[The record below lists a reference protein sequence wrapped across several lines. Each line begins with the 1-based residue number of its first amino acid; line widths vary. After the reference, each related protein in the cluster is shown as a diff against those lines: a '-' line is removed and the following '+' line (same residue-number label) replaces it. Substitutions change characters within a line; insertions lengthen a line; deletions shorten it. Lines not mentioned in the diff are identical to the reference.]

1 MEREIAAEVAK
12 SLLQINAIKL
22 NPQKPFTWASG
33 MKSPIYCDNRIS
45 LSYPNIRTFL
55 KNSLKTAS
63 RLFNS
68 FERIGGVATAGIPHG
83 TLLADIL
90 NLPFLYVR
98 EKPKSHGRQNQIEG
112 EIVPGSKILIIED
125 LISTGGSSLQAV
137 RSVRE
142 ANMEVVGVLA
152 LFTYGFPVA
161 TAAFAKEKCP
171 LITLSNYSVLLEE
184 ATKLTYISDEEALVL
199 AEWALDPEKWS
210 NTFIK
215 NHQN

>member
-98 EKPKSHGRQNQIEG
+98 EKPKSHGRQN
-112 EIVPGSKILIIED
+112 
-125 LISTGGSSLQAV
+125 
-137 RSVRE
+137 
-142 ANMEVVGVLA
+142 
-152 LFTYGFPVA
+152 
-161 TAAFAKEKCP
+161 
-171 LITLSNYSVLLEE
+171 
-184 ATKLTYISDEEALVL
+184 
-199 AEWALDPEKWS
+199 
-210 NTFIK
+210 
-215 NHQN
+215 